1 MVVPRLYLLRANHRC
16 WTDYGQTGWL
26 RITRYLSGTNKE
38 AATLIGGKHK
48 GYNRGR
54 PTWLY
59 RGSTSYE
66 QTEWLRNA
74 LLVKRISCLV
84 SQTES
89 VGRHAAMTLPEKK
102 PADTEKAARG
112 NIPLPFPAT
121 ALCKKAITVTRE
133 RPPMI
138 SMWCRRR
145 RQCRLPRIVCGQ
157 QGDASSFN
165 LAPMRCD
172 KALPLPTSQWLR
184 HRAHQ
189 PIDNHYSLMPK
200 L

>member
-1 MVVPRLYLLRANHRC
+1 MSGVDKKALSLIGGKHKRYNHQKANMVVPRLYLLRANHRC

-89 VGRHAAMTLPEKK
+89 VGSQRWRWRSMVPWLQSAAMPSRMPGTQVK
-102 PADTEKAARG
+102 
-112 NIPLPFPAT
+112 NIHL
-121 ALCKKAITVTRE
+121 
-133 RPPMI
+133 
-138 SMWCRRR
+138 
-145 RQCRLPRIVCGQ
+145 
-157 QGDASSFN
+157 
-165 LAPMRCD
+165 D
-172 KALPLPTSQWLR
+172 KATLR
-184 HRAHQ
+184 V
-189 PIDNHYSLMPK
+189 DTG
-200 L
+200 